1 MSMTDPI
8 ADMLTRIRNAAAVR
22 RSVVEIP
29 LSKIKRAIAEAL
41 EREGY
46 IHGFEVLA
54 EGPQGLLKVRLKYG
68 PHGED
73 VINSIRRVSRPGRR
87 RFSAADEI
95 ESVLGGTGI
104 RIVSTSKGV
113 LSDRECRKERV
124 GGEVLCEVW

>member
-22 RSVVEIP
+22 RSEVDVP
-29 LSKIKRAIAEAL
+29 LSKVKRAVAEAL
-41 EREGY
+41 QREGY
-46 IHGFEVLA
+46 ILGFDVLA
-54 EGPQGLLKVRLKYG
+54 EGPQGVLRVRLKYG

-73 VINSIRRVSRPGRR
+73 VINVIRRVSRPGKRV
-87 RFSAADEI
+87 FKGADGI

-104 RIVSTSKGV
+104 RIVSTSQGV